1 MTTAEQVPPPTVKK
15 KGFLDT
21 IERFGNAIPN
31 ITVLIFFAFLICLI
45 LSFILSKF
53 DFDYIHPLTHEKIVI
68 VNQMTEQ
75 GLLNLITGLVGNF
88 MGFPPLGI
96 TIVATLGIG
105 IAEASGFLQ
114 AILKKLLRITPRK
127 ALTPLVAF
135 VAVVSHVASDS
146 AYVFLMPIAALMY
159 YNYGRHP
166 LAGIAAAFAGL
177 AGGFSASFLP
187 SNIDPIMQGFTQDAA
202 HIVDPTYSVNVL
214 SNYFVSLGGTI
225 GVIGMCWLIT
235 DKWVEP
241 RLNRNIPIAFGEQK
255 GSVKEMTYMTPL
267 EIKAFRFAML
277 SLLLLAGGL
286 TLWAYP
292 ESSILRFEGSLT
304 SNKSPLMNM
313 IVPILLVFFSVP
325 GIIYG
330 YITGKFKSSNDIV
343 KSMEGILTTLISF
356 FVFAFVCA
364 QFLYIFKVSNI
375 GTLLAFSGADLLKS
389 LALPSGIT
397 IIGVIILT
405 GLLNILITSASAK
418 WSVMAPVL
426 VPMLMAVGI
435 SPELTQA
442 SFRISDSAV
451 NVATPMFPFYPLIIS
466 YCQKYFKGTGVGT
479 LSSMMIP
486 YTLGLLLVLTATLF
500 IFWGFEIPLGIGS
513 QFHWSP
519 PDTQV
524 LNAMP

>member
-1 MTTAEQVPPPTVKK
+1 MAKTEQTPAPAANKRS
-15 KGFLDT
+15 FLDT

-31 ITVLIFFAFLICLI
+31 ITVLIFCAFLICLV
-45 LSFILSKF
+45 LSYFLSHI
-53 DFDYIHPLTHEKIVI
+53 DFDYIHPLTNEKIVVI
-68 VNQMTEQ
+68 NQ
-75 GLLNLITGLVGNF
+75 LNEEGMLKLITGLVGNF

-114 AILKKLLRITPRK
+114 AILKKLLRITPKK

-135 VAVVSHVASDS
+135 VAVVSHVAADS

-166 LAGIAAAFAGL
+166 LAGIAASFAGL

-202 HIVDPTYSVNVL
+202 HIIDPTYSVNVL

-225 GVIGMCWLIT
+225 GVIGICWLIT

-241 RLNRNIPIAFGEQK
+241 RLNRTIPIEFGEQK
-255 GSVKEMTYMTPL
+255 GSLSDMTYMSPVET
-267 EIKAFRFAML
+267 KAFRFAML

-292 ESSILRFEGSLT
+292 ADSMLRFEGSLT
-304 SNKSPLMNM
+304 SNKSPLMSM
-313 IVPILLVFFSVP
+313 IVPILLLFFAVP

-330 YITGKFKSSNDIV
+330 YVTRTFKNTNDVV
-343 KSMEGILTTLISF
+343 KSMEGILTTLLSF
-356 FVFAFVCA
+356 FVFAFFCA
-364 QFLYIFKVSNI
+364 QFLYIFKISNI

-389 LALPSGIT
+389 LHLPSGIT
-397 IIGVIILT
+397 VLGVIILT

-466 YCQKYFKGTGVGT
+466 YCQKYFKDTGVGT

-486 YTLGLLLVLTATLF
+486 YTLGLLVVLTATLF
-500 IFWGFEIPLGIGS
+500 IFWGLEIPLGIGS
-513 QFHWSP
+513 QFHWAP
-519 PDTQV
+519 PEGAIQAV
-524 LNAMP
+524 AP